1 MKTVF
6 RLLSVLAT
14 ATLPFLHVADSHP
27 PPVYEHGECLHAF
40 APVASAPTSAR
51 SCFLD
56 PNFES
61 VNHTAKRHIEAVFY
75 DLALA
80 AGNDPASYSI
90 ELMQDRRGH
99 RAINA
104 MTCTSSRVIWLSVTA
119 WERLHDHEPALALI
133 LAHELAHADH
143 RHPSELKHDP
153 MTAAERKL
161 LSGLTP
167 RQKVE
172 IAADHRAA
180 DLMARAGYTTAQIN
194 TASRYILASDEN
206 GILSKATHTHP
217 AGRDRINLMTFYL
230 GRTMVP
236 RFAR

>member
-1 MKTVF
+1 M
-6 RLLSVLAT
+6 
-14 ATLPFLHVADSHP
+14 
-27 PPVYEHGECLHAF
+27 
-40 APVASAPTSAR
+40 
-51 SCFLD
+51 LD
-56 PNFES
+56 PNFEP
-61 VNHTAKRHIEAVFY
+61 VNHTAKRQVEAIFH

-104 MTCTSSRVIWLSVTA
+104 MTCASSRVIWLSVTA
-119 WERLHDHEPALALI
+119 WEQLHDHKPALALI

-143 RHPSELKHDP
+143 RHPSKLKHDP
-153 MTAAERKL
+153 MTAAERQL
-161 LSGLTP
+161 LSSLTP

-180 DLMARAGYTTAQIN
+180 DLMAIAGYTTTQIN
-194 TASRYILASDEN
+194 QASRYILARDEN
-206 GILSKATHTHP
+206 GILSKATYSHP

-236 RFAR
+236 QLAR

>member
-6 RLLSVLAT
+6 RLLSALAAT
-14 ATLPFLHVADSHP
+14 ALTFLCLADRHP
-27 PPVYEHGECLHAF
+27 PPVPGTGEVLSAYAAGPSVPQSPAGCL
-40 APVASAPTSAR
+40 
-51 SCFLD
+51 LD
-56 PNFES
+56 PNFEP
-61 VNHTAKRHIEAVFY
+61 VHHTAKRQVEAIFQ

-80 AGNDPASYSI
+80 AGNDPQTYSI

-104 MTCTSSRVIWLSVTA
+104 MTCADSRVIWISVTA
-119 WERLHDHEPALALI
+119 WEQLNGHEPALALI

-143 RHPSELKHDP
+143 RHPAKLKHDH

-161 LSGLTP
+161 LNGLTL

-172 IAADHRAA
+172 VAADHRAA
-180 DLMARAGYTTAQIN
+180 DLMASAGYSVTQIN
-194 TASRYILASDEN
+194 KASRYILARDEN
-206 GILSKATHTHP
+206 GMLSKATASHP

-236 RFAR
+236 QLAR